1 MIDAADQI
9 TQKDLVLAASVRNAV
24 DLQNQIDRRGP
35 PPGHLIPCMNASIS
49 SKVSLPSLLVSIALK
64 IRS

>member
-24 DLQNQIDRRGP
+24 DLQNRIDRRGHRP
-35 PPGHLIPCMNASIS
+35 
-49 SKVSLPSLLVSIALK
+49 VT
-64 IRS
+64 